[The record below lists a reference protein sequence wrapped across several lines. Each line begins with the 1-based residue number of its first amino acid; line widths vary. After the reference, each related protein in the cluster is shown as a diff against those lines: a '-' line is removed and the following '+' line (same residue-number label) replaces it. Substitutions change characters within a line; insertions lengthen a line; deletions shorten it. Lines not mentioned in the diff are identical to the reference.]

1 MATVLCTGSNGGI
14 TSTRKLILEEAGHTV
29 VAAMSSP
36 EIIAACHDFQFHVAV
51 IGESGHSERS
61 LEWAAL
67 IRERCPGVKIVE
79 IYPPQLGAS
88 LPSSDARL
96 ESPDVGAKLADRV
109 AELSKREPAA
119 PNNEQIRE
127 LCVEVLKAEKG
138 AEFEAAIRHL
148 AAAME
153 QYSRQKDGKNSSTQ
167 AC

>member
-79 IYPPQLGAS
+79 IYPPHLGAS

-109 AELSKREPAA
+109 AELSKTV
-119 PNNEQIRE
+119 PNTDQIRE

-138 AEFEAAIRHL
+138 TAFEAATRRL